1 MNIEELRKLL
11 KDNGIHLFTYW
22 GKQKLMELAKIN
34 NILPEEKPKI
44 EDDTPKYVNYE
55 RLRKIRH
62 TPTKVILKDVE
73 TEEEKHFHQFIKQ
86 HNL

>member
-55 RLRKIRH
+55 
-62 TPTKVILKDVE
+62 
-73 TEEEKHFHQFIKQ
+73 EK
-86 HNL
+86 